1 MNGEVVSV
9 SISKKKGVQKTPVD
23 SVNVIVEHGLEGDA
37 HAGKWHRQVSLL
49 ASEGIKKMVEK
60 GLKLSSGDFGE
71 NITTKGIVLN
81 KLPIGTVLKI
91 GESVV
96 LEVTQIGKKC
106 HTKCNIYYQAG
117 DCIMPNE
124 GIFAK
129 VIETGSI
136 KSGDN
141 IEVITH
147 TK

>member
-9 SISKKKGVQKTPVD
+9 SISKEKGVQKTPVD
-23 SVNVIVEHGLEGDA
+23 SVNAIVEHGLEGDA

-49 ASEGIKKMVEK
+49 ASEGIKKMSEK
-60 GLKLSSGDFGE
+60 GLELSSGDFGE
-71 NITTKGIVLN
+71 NITTKGLVLN
-81 KLPIGTVLKI
+81 KLPVGTILKV

-96 LEVTQIGKKC
+96 LEISQIGKKC

-129 VIETGSI
+129 VIEGGII
-136 KSGDN
+136 KGGDN
-141 IEVITH
+141 IEVITQP
-147 TK
+147 